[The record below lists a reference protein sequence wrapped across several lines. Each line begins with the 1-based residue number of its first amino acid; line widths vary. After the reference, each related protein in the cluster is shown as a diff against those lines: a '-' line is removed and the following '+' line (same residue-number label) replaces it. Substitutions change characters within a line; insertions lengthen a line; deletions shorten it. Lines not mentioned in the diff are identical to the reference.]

1 MSVPNTNQPVTTDR
15 QRVVASDLNLVDLK
29 LRLAARVAERHN
41 RELSA
46 VWSREEIA
54 RLVIQVLIDS
64 HFDWGSPHRL
74 SDVKAALV
82 ETYRLIRVGGR
93 TWRIDVDHG

>member
-1 MSVPNTNQPVTTDR
+1 MTVPNTNQPVTTDR
-15 QRVVASDLNLVDLK
+15 QRVASDLNLVDLK

-54 RLVIQVLIDS
+54 RLVIQALIDW
-64 HFDWGSPHRL
+64 DSPQRL

-93 TWRIDVDHG
+93 TWRIDVDHGWTPG